1 MGCYRKVCSN
11 SFHHSSIKKLLNRY
25 SLMALSPKKISKTHT
40 NQFLLATK
48 LHQKGELKEAIKI
61 YQKILITAPN
71 FQVCLNISA
80 ALIELQQANEAIEYI
95 DQAIKIDPKN
105 PESYFLYGN
114 ALLQLSLLD
123 AAIAGFEIAIKINP
137 SYASAHHNKAIA
149 LQNQGKLTLAIE
161 SYQVAIQLNQQ
172 DPEAHQNCGLAFCK
186 LDRYEE
192 AISYFCN
199 SLNISKEN
207 KKYWGN
213 FSVCL
218 GKIHNRVIL
227 KELSPYILDL
237 IEQKTAARPS
247 TISKILIQILDESEI
262 IQRFIEIP
270 TQALTEKDV
279 QEIINGL
286 STLPLFKKLLTLAPI
301 ADLRYEKSLRNL
313 RRILLKSCSVFEQ
326 DPYVLEF
333 LTLLAQ
339 QCFINEFVYFELPEE
354 VYLIEQLEVAVSL
367 VMQDGDIPLHKIAT
381 LATYRPL
388 HSYPW
393 SLKLARTS
401 SPNILSDLIRVQILE
416 CYEESSIRNTI
427 RPITSVNNITSKLVQ
442 QQYEENPYPRWVSTQ
457 TYADQIR
464 ISDLFSQI
472 YLLPQYANLS
482 CSESPNILIAGC
494 GTGHHAIQTA
504 TRFLDAK
511 VTAIDLSLS
520 SLSYATRKTRELGL
534 KNISYFQGDLLELS
548 TLEDQFDVV
557 ESVGVL
563 HHLLK
568 PEDGLRNLVKC
579 MKTGGLIRL
588 GLYSEIARKDI
599 SLSRSLIKDR
609 NLSNSHN
616 DILALR
622 LSIIEN
628 SNLEFNQLKSVMNHN
643 DFFSTSECRDLLF
656 HVQEH
661 CFNLNQIDELLKV
674 CGLTFLGFEFT
685 DESMKNFYRLS
696 MPEHNEFSL
705 QSWHKFELQNPS
717 FFSGMYQ
724 FWAIKI

>member
-1 MGCYRKVCSN
+1 
-11 SFHHSSIKKLLNRY
+11 
-25 SLMALSPKKISKTHT
+25 MALSPKKISKTHI

-123 AAIAGFEIAIKINP
+123 AAIAGFEIAININP

-161 SYQVAIQLNQQ
+161 SYQVAIQLNHL

-213 FSVCL
+213 FSICL
-218 GKIHNRVIL
+218 GKIYNRVIL
-227 KELSPYILDL
+227 KEISPYILDL

-270 TQALTEKDV
+270 TQPLTEKDA

-313 RRILLKSCSVFEQ
+313 RRILLKSDSVFEQ
-326 DPYVLEF
+326 DPRVLEF

-354 VYLIEQLEVAVSL
+354 VHLIKQLETAISL
-367 VMQDGDIPLHKIAT
+367 VMQDSDIPAFKIAM
-381 LATYRPL
+381 LATYRSL

-393 SLKLARTS
+393 SLRFVKTPF
-401 SPNILSDLIRVQILE
+401 PNILSDLIRIQILE
-416 CYEESSIRNTI
+416 CLEESSIRNTI
-427 RPITSVNNITSKLVQ
+427 RTITSVNQPISKLVQ
-442 QQYEENPYPRWVSTQ
+442 QQYEENPYPRWVSTL

-472 YLLPQYANLS
+472 HLLPQYADLPYS
-482 CSESPNILIAGC
+482 KSPNILIAGC

-504 TRFLDAK
+504 TRFLDAQ
-511 VTAIDLSLS
+511 VTAIDLSVS

-534 KNISYFQGDLLELS
+534 KNISYFQGDLLELN
-548 TLEDQFDVV
+548 TLEDQFDIV

-563 HHLLK
+563 HHLLN
-568 PEDGLRNLVKC
+568 PEDGLRNLVQR

-599 SLSRSLIKDR
+599 SLTRKLIKDK
-609 NLSNSHN
+609 NLSNSHS
-616 DILALR
+616 DIQILR
-622 LSIIEN
+622 NSIMDI
-628 SNLEFNQLKSVMNHN
+628 SNPEFNRLQSIVIHN

-661 CFNLNQIDELLKV
+661 CFNLIQVENLLRV
-674 CGLTFLGFEFT
+674 CELTFLGFEFF
-685 DESMKNFYRLS
+685 DESVKGVYRLK
-696 MPEHNEFSL
+696 MPESDEFLL
-705 QSWHKFELQNPS
+705 QNWHKFELQNPN

-724 FWAIKI
+724 FWAIKS

>member
-1 MGCYRKVCSN
+1 
-11 SFHHSSIKKLLNRY
+11 
-25 SLMALSPKKISKTHT
+25 MALSPKKISKTHT

-161 SYQVAIQLNQQ
+161 SYQVAIQLNHL

-186 LDRYEE
+186 LNRYEE

-237 IEQKTAARPS
+237 IEQKTATRPS

-270 TQALTEKDV
+270 SQALTEKDV

-354 VYLIEQLEVAVSL
+354 VHLIEQLEVAVSL
-367 VMQDGDIPLHKIAT
+367 AVQDGDISLYKIAM
-381 LATYRPL
+381 LATYRSL

-393 SLKLARTS
+393 SLRFVKTPF
-401 SPNILSDLIRVQILE
+401 PNILSDLIRIQILE
-416 CYEESSIRNTI
+416 CLEESSISNTI
-427 RPITSVNNITSKLVQ
+427 RTITSVNQPTSKLVQ

-472 YLLPQYANLS
+472 HLLPQYADLPY
-482 CSESPNILIAGC
+482 SESPNILIAGC

-504 TRFLDAK
+504 TRFLDAQ
-511 VTAIDLSLS
+511 VTAIDLSVS
-520 SLSYATRKTRELGL
+520 SLSYAIRKTKELGL
-534 KNISYFQGDLLELS
+534 KNISYFQGDLLELD
-548 TLEDQFDVV
+548 TLKDEFDIV

-563 HHLLK
+563 HHLFN
-568 PEDGLRNLVKC
+568 PEEGLRKLVQRI
-579 MKTGGLIRL
+579 KTGGLIRL

-599 SLSRSLIKDR
+599 SLTRQFIKDK
-609 NLSNSHN
+609 NLSNSQSF
-616 DILALR
+616 IQALR
-622 LSIIEN
+622 RSIIN
-628 SNLEFNQLKSVMNHN
+628 NLNLEFNQLQSVMNHN

-661 CFNLNQIDELLKV
+661 CFNLNQIDDLLKV
-674 CGLTFLGFEFT
+674 CGLTFLGFEFF
-685 DESMKNFYRLS
+685 DESVKDIFRLKKLD
-696 MPEHNEFSL
+696 NDEFSL
-705 QSWHKFELQNPS
+705 LDWHDFELQNPN
-717 FFSGMYQ
+717 FFSSMYQ
-724 FWAIKI
+724 FWAIKV